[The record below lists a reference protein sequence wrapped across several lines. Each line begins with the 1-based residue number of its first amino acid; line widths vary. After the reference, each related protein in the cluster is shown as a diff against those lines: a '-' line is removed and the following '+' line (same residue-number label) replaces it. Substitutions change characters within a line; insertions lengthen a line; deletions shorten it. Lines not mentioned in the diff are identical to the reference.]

1 MPNPITTL
9 TFTPTV
15 DCTIIATSTYSVQQV
30 GTATDWGSSDPGAF
44 MRLVKDSD
52 LSTITNAPFQPCS
65 RTRNAQTY
73 RTSFS
78 VLASNGAQRVQLRAS
93 GGGPGTSIN
102 FWDVTLTVEV
112 IKR

>member
-1 MPNPITTL
+1 MPNPIISV
-9 TFTPTV
+9 TFTPVV
-15 DCTIIATSTYSVQQV
+15 DCTIIVTSTFSVQQT
-30 GTATDWGSSDPGAF
+30 GTASDWGGADPGSI
-44 MRLVKDSD
+44 MRLRKDSD
-52 LSTITNAPFQPCS
+52 LSLLASGPFQPCS

-78 VLASNGAQRVQLRAS
+78 VLVSNGTQRVRLEGT
-93 GGGPGTSIN
+93 GGGPGTAIN